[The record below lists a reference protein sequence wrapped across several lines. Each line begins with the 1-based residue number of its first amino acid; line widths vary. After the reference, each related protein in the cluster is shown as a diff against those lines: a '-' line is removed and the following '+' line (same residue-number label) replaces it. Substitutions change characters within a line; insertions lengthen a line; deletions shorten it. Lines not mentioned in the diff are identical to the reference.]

1 MSTTLE
7 LANAASSYVLAAPAS
22 GGGGGWDIVEF
33 LTNGQD
39 YGQKVGGALLG
50 LAGLVA
56 IVWGGVLGVKKLMSE
71 QSRDSWFRAGGLIFV
86 GGLLFFGGLNMLMN
100 ISSGAKD
107 TVNNFGDTGAMG
119 SSYSAP
125 VIPGS

>member
-1 MSTTLE
+1 MSVTLD
-7 LANAASSYVLAAPAS
+7 LANTASTYILAADPES
-22 GGGGGWDIVEF
+22 GGGWDIVEF

-39 YGQKVGGALLG
+39 YGQKVGGALLS
-50 LAGLVA
+50 LAGLLA

-107 TVNNFGDTGAMG
+107 TVNNFGNTGAMG

-125 VIPGS
+125 VVPGR